1 MIPFQRRGMY
11 QAAQNVLHGFGSICG
26 ASLGGTIANTIG
38 WRWCFLLQ
46 VPVSLLALVVG
57 RIVIPLPAAQVSVE
71 DGNSRG
77 LRGIWEQVDLAGAL
91 LLILGLSAQLVGLS
105 LGGND
110 LPWGNIWVVGSLVIS
125 VFLLG
130 MFLVVEA
137 RTSSAPVMPLRMLQ
151 GVLPVSTQIA
161 NVCVGMAAYAVSV
174 FQISTWS
181 ALTFNLVLVHAPA
194 FLPGCSPR
202 PSIQSRRATGN
213 SFSCDAYRRARLR
226 NHHVSLGKAVLP
238 GAGRSSANVR
248 W

>member
-174 FQISTWS
+174 FQIST
-181 ALTFNLVLVHAPA
+181 
-194 FLPGCSPR
+194 
-202 PSIQSRRATGN
+202 
-213 SFSCDAYRRARLR
+213 
-226 NHHVSLGKAVLP
+226 
-238 GAGRSSANVR
+238 
-248 W
+248 

>member
-26 ASLGGTIANTIG
+26 ASLGGTIANTVG

-57 RIVIPLPAAQVSVE
+57 HIVIPLPAAQGSVE

-77 LRGIWEQVDLAGAL
+77 LRGIWEQVDLAGSL
-91 LLILGLSAQLVGLS
+91 LLIMGLSAQLVGLS

-110 LPWGNIWVVGSLVIS
+110 LPWGNIWVIGSLVAS
-125 VFLLG
+125 VPLLG

-161 NVCVGMAAYAVSV
+161 NVCVGLAAYAVSV
-174 FQISTWS
+174 FQI
-181 ALTFNLVLVHAPA
+181 LT
-194 FLPGCSPR
+194 
-202 PSIQSRRATGN
+202 
-213 SFSCDAYRRARLR
+213 
-226 NHHVSLGKAVLP
+226 
-238 GAGRSSANVR
+238 
-248 W
+248 